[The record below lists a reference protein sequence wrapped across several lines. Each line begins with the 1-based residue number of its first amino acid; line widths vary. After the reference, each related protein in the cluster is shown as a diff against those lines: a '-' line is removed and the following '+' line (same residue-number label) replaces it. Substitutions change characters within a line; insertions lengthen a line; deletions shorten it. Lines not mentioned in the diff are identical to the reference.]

1 MLFTLAKCH
10 GYVDGMKRTALA
22 AAVMF
27 LEANGI
33 EVHLDAVNRFLAKHG
48 ITRELVCSNPAAS
61 MRRMDCNTSQ
71 EYWSDPPVL

>member
-33 EVHLDAVNRFLAKHG
+33 EVHLDAVNRFWL
-48 ITRELVCSNPAAS
+48 NMAS
-61 MRRMDCNTSQ
+61 HEN
-71 EYWSDPPVL
+71 